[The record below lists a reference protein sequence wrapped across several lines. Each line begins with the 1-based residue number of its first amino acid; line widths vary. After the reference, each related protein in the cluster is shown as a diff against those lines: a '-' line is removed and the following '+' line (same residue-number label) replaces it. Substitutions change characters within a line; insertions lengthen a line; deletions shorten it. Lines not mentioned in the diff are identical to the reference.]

1 MLRLL
6 RSIWQKMFSN
16 LRTPTLITGSWRAS
30 GSSRRAFARALDNQ
44 GPLRLVMEACGSAH
58 YWARRFV
65 SQGHTLRL
73 LPARDVRLMCGATRR
88 TVRMRPVCSKLIAAP
103 RSMQCRSS
111 RRNSRV
117 CRRCTESA
125 SSGKRNARPRST
137 CCAACCESSA
147 LSFHWVPRKVR
158 PAVLAALEDGDNEL
172 PMQCCAS
179 TLGEMLDRL
188 AELTRAMNAIEQQLQ
203 VYAHADP
210 VCQRY
215 QQAPG
220 IGVLTA
226 TALRA
231 SAGPLERFRSGRHLA
246 AWMGL
251 APREHSSGNQRRLG
265 RISKRGDGYLR
276 MLLIHGARATLRAAR
291 VREQHQQSLNRLQ
304 IWALTLQQRV
314 GHNKAAVALA
324 NKTSRGACGRWNITT
339 SPSTPT
345 TSACG
350 PNNPSNELPWR
361 SELMANVSVPN
372 RIKPI
377 TLLACEAAL
386 NDWLSIRGFH
396 DGPSVVRSPQG
407 RIHDCNRLHS
417 PVRRASC
424 KSITCTRSPYTNS

>member
-1 MLRLL
+1 MDSSRRYIGIEVPNWMCCIQLTKREESAMHATTVAIDLAKDVFELAYADADHRIVARKRL
-6 RSIWQKMFSN
+6 
-16 LRTPTLITGSWRAS
+16 
-30 GSSRRAFARALDNQ
+30 SRRAFARALDNQ

-73 LPARDVRLMCGATRR
+73 LPARDVRPY
-88 TVRMRPVCSKLIAAP
+88 V
-103 RSMQCRSS
+103 
-111 RRNSRV
+111 RRNKTDRTDAAGLLEAD
-117 CRRCTESA
+117 RCAQIDAVPIKSPEQQGVQALHRIREQWKAQRTATINLLRGVLREF
-125 SSGKRNARPRST
+125 GIVIPLG
-137 CCAACCESSA
+137 AA
-147 LSFHWVPRKVR
+147 KVR

-172 PMQCCAS
+172 PMVLRH
-179 TLGEMLDRL
+179 TLCETLDRL

-203 VYAHADP
+203 AYAHADP

-324 NKTSRGACGRWNITT
+324 NKLARRLWAMEHHHV
-339 SPSTPT
+339 
-345 TSACG
+345 AFD
-350 PNNPSNELPWR
+350 
-361 SELMANVSVPN
+361 ANHISVRP
-372 RIKPI
+372 
-377 TLLACEAAL
+377 E
-386 NDWLSIRGFH
+386 
-396 DGPSVVRSPQG
+396 
-407 RIHDCNRLHS
+407 
-417 PVRRASC
+417 
-424 KSITCTRSPYTNS
+424 